1 MMVLLKP
8 LLLLLLLLLLVG
20 LISRTMVR
28 RLLSVPRISRATT
41 TLHGV
46 ALSTTNLV
54 TWGKPGVV
62 VVVVVVV
69 GRVTAIGTCSF

>member
-8 LLLLLLLLLLVG
+8 LLLLLLLLVG

-54 TWGKPGVV
+54 TWGEPVVVV

>member
-1 MMVLLKP
+1 
-8 LLLLLLLLLLVG
+8 
-20 LISRTMVR
+20 VR

-54 TWGKPGVV
+54 TWGEPV

>member
-1 MMVLLKP
+1 LMMVLLKP
-8 LLLLLLLLLLVG
+8 LLLLLLLLVG

-54 TWGKPGVV
+54 TWGEPV